1 VWILLQPFLLLARFA
16 GMDKYD
22 PPITV
27 LIVENLSLIRMNAT
41 AVAEGTGFKV
51 YEASDA
57 DEAIS
62 MLRAHT
68 DIRILFTDVTM
79 PGSIDGLKLAHYVSR
94 RWPPVKII
102 LTSGHPKFRVADI
115 PQQSE
120 FIAKPYRP
128 AQITNAL
135 TAMAAQLRAA

>member
-1 VWILLQPFLLLARFA
+1 
-16 GMDKYD
+16 MDKFD
-22 PPITV
+22 PIAV
-27 LIVENLSLIRMNAT
+27 LIVENLSLIRMNA
-41 AVAEGTGFKV
+41 AEVAEDAGFKV

-57 DEAIS
+57 DEAIR
-62 MLRAHT
+62 MLKAHA

-102 LTSGHPKFRVADI
+102 VTSGHPKFRAADI
-115 PQQSE
+115 PHRSE
-120 FIAKPYRP
+120 FFPKPYRP

-135 TAMAAQLRAA
+135 AAMAAQLRAA